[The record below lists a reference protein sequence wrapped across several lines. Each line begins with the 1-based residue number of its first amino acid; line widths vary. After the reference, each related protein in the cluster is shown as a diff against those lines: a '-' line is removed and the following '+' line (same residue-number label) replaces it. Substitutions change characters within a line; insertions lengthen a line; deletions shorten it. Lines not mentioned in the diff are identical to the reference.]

1 MKWTL
6 PILFFLAI
14 TSSFGQK
21 KDSVTCLP
29 NKDIIRIANGIQL
42 LRDTVSLQ
50 RTTVTNLNRTLGW
63 SEEIRLKQNEL
74 LGSYEIRVINFQEQ
88 LTAKNGEV
96 NDLSRENK
104 ELREAI
110 KELTP
115 KWYDNKILWFG
126 GGATVVTIFVALIK

>member
-1 MKWTL
+1 MRWTL

-29 NKDIIRIANGIQL
+29 NKDIIRVANGIQL

-63 SEEIRLKQNEL
+63 SEEIRTQQDKL
-74 LGSYEIRVINFQEQ
+74 LSNYETRVVNFQEQ

-96 NDLSRENK
+96 NNLTRENK
-104 ELREAI
+104 ELRDAI
-110 KELTP
+110 EELKP

>member
-1 MKWTL
+1 MRWTL